1 MYGDRYRL
9 AKVSRLRSISDCH
22 LSSSGGFN
30 RLVHKRSGLYFSSAE
45 PGTND
50 DRVEKR
56 EKAVGLTEAGQ
67 IPVTAILVFPPLLK
81 SMACRNPKL
90 VVFQV

>member
-9 AKVSRLRSISDCH
+9 AKVSRLCRISGCH
-22 LSSSGGFN
+22 VSSSCGFN

-45 PGTND
+45 LGTDD

-56 EKAVGLTEAGQ
+56 EKAVRLTEAGQ
-67 IPVTAILVFPPLLK
+67 IPVTAILVFPSLLK
-81 SMACRNPKL
+81 SMAYRNPRL